1 MSTITRKIKDLINYN
16 DSPIPLAFIPNQM
29 GINLC
34 SVDSI
39 TWTRQTDGQLVN
51 VTINFIPNQE
61 I

>member
-1 MSTITRKIKDLINYN
+1 MSTITRKIKDLINNN
-16 DSPIPLAFIPNQM
+16 DSPIPLDFIPNQM